1 MYIYGMKLRGFSPGC
16 QPLNGLV
23 NRQEDVTGKY
33 YDLLIYDR
41 ELTQEEER
49 DYELELMEVVHEKRE
64 DFGNDNN

>member
-49 DYELELMEVVHEKRE
+49 DYELEFLEVVHEQRE
-64 DFGNDNN
+64 DFGNDHN